1 MDVSKYRKDF
11 PILNSDDSPVY
22 LDSACMTLRP
32 QAVIDAITDYY
43 TNYPA
48 CGGRSVH
55 KLSWQVTENFEMA
68 RDSLR
73 RFMGAENST
82 EIVFTKNAT
91 ESMNI
96 VANGLNLKQG
106 DRVLTSDKEHNANVV
121 PWHHLAKYKGIK
133 YDVLPAKDNYYF
145 DIEALKESLDSKTK
159 LFSFVHTSNLDGHT
173 NPAKEIVEICH
184 DKGIRVMIDTAQSA
198 PHKEV
203 NVVDLDVDFAAVS
216 AHKFCGPSGM
226 GALYG
231 KYDELKELIPTYVG
245 GSTVVNSTYKDY
257 ELLPPPSC
265 FEPGL
270 QNYAGAIGS
279 GAAAEYIMDIG
290 RDNIQEHENKLNK
303 LMTKELRDVESL
315 DLVGPSDVNQRG
327 GIFSFNLDGW
337 DPTEIAMHL
346 DEEYNVAIRS
356 GMHCV
361 HSWFNS
367 RGIKGTARASVY
379 LYNNENDVLSFT
391 NAIKESVENRK

>member
-1 MDVSKYRKDF
+1 MDISKYRKDF
-11 PILNSDDSPVY
+11 PILNSEDPPVY

-48 CGGRSVH
+48 CGGRSIH

-73 RFMGAENST
+73 RFMGADNPS

-106 DRVLTSDKEHNANVV
+106 DEVLTSDKEHNANVV

-145 DIEALKESLDSKTK
+145 DTEALKESLNSKIK

-184 DKGIRVMIDTAQSA
+184 DKGVKVMMDTAQSA
-198 PHKEV
+198 PHKEI

-231 KYDELKELIPTYVG
+231 KLDELEKLIPTYVG

-257 ELLPPPSC
+257 KLLPPPSC
-265 FEPGL
+265 FEAGL

-279 GAAAEYIMDIG
+279 GAAAEYIMNIG
-290 RDNIQEHENKLNK
+290 RDNIQRHENKLNK
-303 LMTKELRDVESL
+303 LMTNELKDIESL
-315 DLVGPSDVNQRG
+315 NLVGPSDVNQRG

-337 DPTEIAMHL
+337 DSTEVAMHL
-346 DEEYNVAIRS
+346 DEEYNIAIRS

-367 RGIKGTARASVY
+367 RGIEGTARASVY
-379 LYNNENDVLSFT
+379 LYNNEEDVLSFT
-391 NAIKESVENRK
+391 NAIKESIEIRK